1 MAQQPIYLTS
11 EGIAKL
17 EAKLDYLK
25 SVRRGEVADR
35 IKSAIALGDLS
46 ENSEY
51 EDAKNEQAFLEGEI
65 ISLEATLRNAEV
77 IEDDATATDTV
88 VLGCTVRIRNLETES
103 DSEYTIVG
111 SNEADP
117 FGGKISNESPVG
129 RALLGRKVG
138 DSVEVETQAG
148 IITYEV
154 LSIQRQGE

>member
-65 ISLEATLRNAEV
+65 LSLEATLRNAEV
-77 IEDDATATDTV
+77 IEDDAGAVDTV
-88 VLGCTVRIRNLETES
+88 VLGCTVRIRNIESDS

-117 FGGKISNESPVG
+117 FAGKISNESPVG
-129 RALLGRKVG
+129 AAVLGHTIG
-138 DSVEVETQAG
+138 DTVEVSTPGGVRHMQ
-148 IITYEV
+148 ILTV
-154 LSIQRQGE
+154 HHND